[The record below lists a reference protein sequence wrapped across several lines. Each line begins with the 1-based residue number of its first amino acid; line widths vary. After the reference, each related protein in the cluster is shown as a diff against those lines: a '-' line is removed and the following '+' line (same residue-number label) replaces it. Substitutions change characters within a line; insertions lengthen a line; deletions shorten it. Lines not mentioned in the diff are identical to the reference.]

1 MYRQGQ
7 AEPSARQGPPIC
19 VKCGVVAPTQHPQCG
34 LCGTAFTYPRV
45 HAPAASDGTFW
56 AAVRC
61 SFQCRSCHF
70 LSPLNGLDMDGSVE
84 CAQCGM
90 HQRFDVEAWR
100 EALAFSHG
108 VADLAYPPPEGR
120 HPHPH
125 IWIGNDNPHAQIG
138 YTEVF
143 GEHRQSSTSVEG
155 AITVHRSLF
164 IQASPGHPT
173 CKKCGRSVTASLS
186 GHDVETRCDS
196 CGETAKYR
204 LPQQA
209 THYAPPIRGV
219 VSNEERVDKPRARLE
234 TVAGGPVTL
243 KCAECGGNLPATS
256 QRVLE
261 CPYCKAACLI
271 PSRALVRD
279 PGEPIEPD
287 IWWLAFTGR
296 SDART
301 KIESPTLKEEGALK
315 KLAGG
320 VKTYLVEAPKKPV
333 RNTKQLLLALVL
345 PSIAMLIGAGIYAVA
360 VLVF

>member
-1 MYRQGQ
+1 MYRRAQ
-7 AEPSARQGPPIC
+7 AQAHTVGGPPIC
-19 VKCGVVAPTQHPQCG
+19 VKCGVVAPTQHSQCA
-34 LCGTAFTYPRV
+34 LCGTLFTHPRV
-45 HAPAASDGTFW
+45 HAPASSDGSFW

-108 VADLAYPPPEGR
+108 VADLAFPPPEGR

-125 IWIGNDNPHAQIG
+125 IWIGNHNPHAQIG

-164 IQASPGHPT
+164 IQATPGHPT
-173 CKKCGRSVTASLS
+173 CRKCSRPLS
-186 GHDVETRCDS
+186 TTRRGHELETRCDG
-196 CGETAKYR
+196 CGEQAKYQ

-209 THYAPPIRGV
+209 TQYAPSIVGV
-219 VSNEERVDKPRARLE
+219 VSNEERVDKPRAKLE

-243 KCAECGGNLPATS
+243 KCAECGGNLPATR

-271 PSRALVRD
+271 PSRALVRE

-287 IWWLAFTGR
+287 IWFVAFTGR
-296 SDART
+296 SEERGR
-301 KIESPTLKEEGALK
+301 IESPALPKDGALK

-320 VKTYLVEAPKKPV
+320 VKTYLEEAPKKPV
-333 RNTKQLLLALVL
+333 RNTKQLALALVL
-345 PSIAMLIGAGIYAVA
+345 PSIAMLIGAGIFALA
-360 VLVF
+360 MLVF